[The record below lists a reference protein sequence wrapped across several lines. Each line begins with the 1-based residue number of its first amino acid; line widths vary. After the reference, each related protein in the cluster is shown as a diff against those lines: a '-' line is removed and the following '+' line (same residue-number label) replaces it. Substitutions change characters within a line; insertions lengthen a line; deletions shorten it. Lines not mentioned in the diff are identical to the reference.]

1 MGVDSVLREMLQ
13 ALPIDLE
20 SELTDGMLVTSVR
33 SENPNV
39 TSTLDAIRIVRNDL
53 SHGNRTYDRQALSE
67 AADIF
72 ERVVRGHLLRL
83 LDVSDEI
90 VTRVLSPEM

>member
-1 MGVDSVLREMLQ
+1 MLQ

-20 SELTDGMLVTSVR
+20 AELTDGALVKSVR
-33 SENPNV
+33 SQFPTV

-53 SHGNRTYDRQALSE
+53 SHGNRTYDRHALAE
-67 AADIF
+67 AADIL

-83 LDVSDEI
+83 LDASDEI
-90 VTRVLSPEM
+90 VRRVLSPDS